1 MDTALDPSLPPTDA
15 SGRPSS
21 PGAGS
26 RSDVSSSEASLLR
39 CVNEAFHRAVRMPR
53 LWLSLW
59 LLNLGLSV
67 LCGVPLLIALATQ
80 LLDRPLADAMARG
93 QADAALLDLLLNGS
107 GVAAGVVFGIV
118 GALLVHWLA
127 SVALSAGLLRA
138 LLPPGHRLRI
148 PTDAVLHHAAAALR
162 PSFRLEVLAL
172 LGLRLPLLVLCVLA
186 AALVGRGQRPLAGS
200 VTLLVGSYAP
210 IVGVGLWLWSALS
223 LAIQVAR
230 LQLLSQSA
238 AGASAYRILRATLRS
253 LWAAPGL
260 LRRVAALSLL
270 SIVAY
275 AVLIVGARL
284 GAAAL
289 DYRLFVGL
297 AFGLRQLAAM
307 ARSVL
312 ALFQL
317 ATAGELWQSQADSE
331 AQTRL

>member
-15 SGRPSS
+15 AGPLSS
-21 PGAGS
+21 PGTSS
-26 RSDVSSSEASLLR
+26 RRGMSSSEASLGR
-39 CVNEAFHRAVRMPR
+39 WVSEVFRRVVRMPR

-67 LCGVPLLIALATQ
+67 VCGVPLLIALATQ

-107 GVAAGVVFGIV
+107 GVAAGVLFGLV
-118 GALLVHWLA
+118 GALFVHWLA

-162 PSFRLEVLAL
+162 PSFRLEALAL
-172 LGLRLPLLVLCVLA
+172 LGLRLPLLCLCVLSA
-186 AALVGRGQRPLAGS
+186 VLVGRGQRPLSGS
-200 VTLLVGSYAP
+200 VTLLVGCYAP
-210 IVGVGLWLWSALS
+210 IVAVGLWLWSALS

-230 LQLLSQSA
+230 LQLLSDYR
-238 AGASAYRILRATLRS
+238 AGVSAYRVLRVTLRS
-253 LWAAPGL
+253 LVTAPGM

-270 SIVAY
+270 SIVAN

-317 ATAGELWQSQADSE
+317 ATAGDLWRSQADSE